1 MPRIDEILM
10 QVEKP
15 ARYLGGEFN
24 SIVKDHA
31 TIPMKAVLAFPDTYE
46 IGMSHLGLRL
56 LYDLFN
62 KRPDMLM
69 ERVFAP
75 WPDLEK
81 ALRAAGQPLFA
92 LESAARRRSH

>member
-1 MPRIDEILM
+1 MDRPALLADHPYAEFLD

-24 SIVKDHA
+24 SVVKDHA
-31 TIPMKAVLAFPDTYE
+31 SIPMKVALAFPDTYE
-46 IGMSHLGLRL
+46 IGMSHLGLRI

-62 KRPDMLM
+62 RRDDMLM

-75 WPDLEK
+75 WPDLE
-81 ALRAAGQPLFA
+81 AQLRANG
-92 LESAARRRSH
+92 